1 MAAVLSSDP
10 EIYALLRELAG
21 HIMSRQPSEHTLQ
34 PTALVHEA
42 WMKVGDDD
50 SRWNDRSHFLRT
62 AARAMRQVLVDHAR
76 SRGAQK
82 RASGGIRVPLQEVI
96 CNPSEY
102 ADEVLWLEE
111 AVEALNELDPELGQL
126 VDLRFYAG
134 LTIEETGEVMSISRQ
149 KVERRWRSAR
159 AWLADRL
166 APDQ

>member
-1 MAAVLSSDP
+1 MFSSDP
-10 EIYALLRELAG
+10 EIYSLLRELAG
-21 HIMSRQPSEHTLQ
+21 NLMSRQPGTHTLQ

-42 WMKVGDDD
+42 WMKVGDND
-50 SRWNDRSHFLRT
+50 SRWKDRNHFLRT

-82 RASGGIRVPLQEVI
+82 RASEGIRVPLQDVI
-96 CNPSEY
+96 CNPAEY

-111 AVEALNELDPELGQL
+111 AVDELTKLDAELGQI

-134 LTIEETGEVMSISRQ
+134 LTLDETGQVMDISRQ
-149 KVERRWRSAR
+149 KVERRWRTAR

-166 APDQ
+166 APDPN

>member
-1 MAAVLSSDP
+1 MLSSDP
-10 EIYALLRELAG
+10 EIYALLRDLAE
-21 HIMSRQPSEHTLQ
+21 HLMSREPSGHTLQ

-42 WMKVGDDD
+42 WLKVGSQDE
-50 SRWNDRSHFLRT
+50 RWRNRSHFLRT

-76 SRGAQK
+76 ARSSMK
-82 RASGGIRVPLQEVI
+82 RKSQGIRVPLQEVI
-96 CNPSEY
+96 CNPNQY

-111 AVEALNELDPELGQL
+111 AVASLSELDAELGQI

-134 LTIEETGEVMSISRQ
+134 LTLEETGDVMEISRQ
-149 KVERRWRSAR
+149 KVERRWRTAR

>member
-1 MAAVLSSDP
+1 MA
-10 EIYALLRELAG
+10 RAG
-21 HIMSRQPSEHTLQ
+21 RDHTLQ

-42 WMKVGDDD
+42 WIKVGDND
-50 SRWNDRSHFLRT
+50 SRWNDRNHFLRT
-62 AARAMRQVLVDHAR
+62 ASRAMRQVLADHAR
-76 SRGAQK
+76 ARTTLK
-82 RASGGIRVPLQEVI
+82 RSALGIQVPLQEVI

-111 AVEALNELDPELGQL
+111 AVQGLTDLDAELGQI

-134 LTIEETGEVMSISRQ
+134 LTLEETGEVMNISRQ
-149 KVERRWRSAR
+149 RVERRWRTAR